1 MVDLNDV
8 LDNIVITDITC
19 FNQEEFEKKIKRKMP
34 DYEILVY
41 DLDGIDVAIDICEAI
56 TQRVIGNYITDMQ
69 TGAWNTELVD
79 LCMYVVAIKKIS
91 NI

>member
-1 MVDLNDV
+1 MVDLNEI

-41 DLDGIDVAIDICEAI
+41 DLDDMCVVTDVCEAI
-56 TQRVIGNYITDMQ
+56 ARSVIGNHITDMQ

-79 LCMYVVAIKKIS
+79 LCMYVVAIKNK
-91 NI
+91 

>member
-1 MVDLNDV
+1 MIDLNEI

-41 DLDGIDVAIDICEAI
+41 NLDDMGVVTDACEAI
-56 TQRVIGNYITDMQ
+56 AQSVIGNYITDMQ

-79 LCMYVVAIKKIS
+79 LCMYVVAIKK
-91 NI
+91 NK